1 MKLTFKITSIVL
13 VTVMSLLLFFGFF
26 IIKDEKEF
34 LQYLQNKQGKAI
46 VNTISISIVDA
57 VLLKDYPAIDTIVEN
72 TLKAYKDISSVRVVI
87 NNKIVSQVYNKGL
100 TEDEKSLFKSNV
112 VIDGEILA
120 RVVSEIS
127 NSENTKIVNKRI
139 QTIIIISLLI
149 TILLIVILILIV
161 KYFLIS
167 KINFISNSTSK
178 ININSLHKLIE
189 IDTKDE
195 FKDLA
200 ENINEMTKQ
209 LEKEIEDN
217 KIKTKL
223 LAEQSK
229 MVSMGEMIG
238 NIAHQWRQPLS
249 IISTSAS
256 GMMLKSEMEM
266 EFTKEDILGSSKTIL
281 NQTKYLSN
289 TIDNFRDFLK
299 GDKSHSLIK
308 LSDVIQYTISIVNAS
323 ISDNFITLIDN
334 TDKNLSIYGSR
345 NELSEAFI
353 NIINNSKDALK
364 TNIKNTDDRFIF
376 IDVKEIENE
385 KIEISFKDSGGG
397 IPNSIINRVFEPYF
411 TSKHQSIGT
420 GLGLSMASKII
431 KERHY
436 GLITVNNEE
445 YEYNKKLYKGACFK
459 VILNKES

>member
-149 TILLIVILILIV
+149 TSLLIVILILIV

-178 ININSLHKLIE
+178 ININSLHKLIK

-445 YEYNKKLYKGACFK
+445 YKYNKKLYKGACFK
-459 VILNKES
+459 VTLNKES